1 MPAFRDIVRDI
12 GVFAPLIAI
21 LAVPTALYAGVLGTA
36 SWNQSKL
43 IYRGAGRAMEQPQS
57 GWRLEALRTKDH
69 GALHSY
75 LLPGLPGRP
84 AVVFLHG
91 NYGGHGTSIAAT
103 RLYSAMGMTVLVPE
117 YPGYGGNAGKP
128 SENGMTDAAVSAV
141 DRIAASGFPASRIFL
156 VGNSLGSTP
165 ALEAANQRELGGVVT
180 ISGYSRMTDMVRETL
195 PMAPSFLLSDPMD
208 NLEAAS
214 ELKVPRMIV
223 HGRDDDY
230 VPLVQGRRLAE
241 AARTPL
247 TLVSG
252 GHSTAYAEDTQR
264 KVAEWILSKASR
276 QATSIRP

>member
-21 LAVPTALYAGVLGTA
+21 LAVPTALYAGVLGIA

-43 IYRGAGRAMEQPQS
+43 IYRGAGRAMEHPQS

-69 GALHSY
+69 GTLHSY
-75 LLPGLPGRP
+75 LLPGLPEKP

-103 RLYSAMGMTVLVPE
+103 RLYASMGMTVLVPE
-117 YPGYGGNAGKP
+117 YPGYGGNPGHP
-128 SENGMTDAAVSAV
+128 GEEGLTDAAVSAV
-141 DRIAASGFPASRIFL
+141 DRIAASGFQASRIFL
-156 VGNSLGSTP
+156 IGNSLGSTP
-165 ALEAANQRELGGVVT
+165 ALEAAILRKVGGVVT

-208 NLEAAS
+208 NVEAAS
-214 ELKVPRMIV
+214 EVRIPRMIV
-223 HGRDDDY
+223 HGDRDDY
-230 VPLVQGRRLAE
+230 VPVAQARRLAE

-264 KVAEWILSKASR
+264 KVADWILSTASKPM
-276 QATSIRP
+276 ATVGP